1 MTDVATRTPEF
12 VHMRM
17 QHTAVVRG
25 DGVPVGEM
33 IPFLDNA
40 FTVLR
45 AAVDAAAIAPDGP
58 QFSRYDSELVGD
70 VRLEGGIPLLA
81 ELTTPIEIG
90 GLTIEP
96 GELPG
101 GVCARSSHV
110 GPSSELAD
118 VWQEFLA
125 GLRAAGREPRKPYW
139 ETYHV
144 TPSPHSD
151 PNSLRT
157 DLCAVVA

>member
-81 ELTTPIEIG
+81 ELTTPMSG
-90 GLTIEP
+90 
-96 GELPG
+96 
-101 GVCARSSHV
+101 RSSSPGCGLPAASRASHT
-110 GPSSELAD
+110 GRRITSRPAPTLIPIRCAPTSAQSS
-118 VWQEFLA
+118 
-125 GLRAAGREPRKPYW
+125 RKEPK
-139 ETYHV
+139 
-144 TPSPHSD
+144 
-151 PNSLRT
+151 
-157 DLCAVVA
+157 